1 MPKER
6 ITTLKRDE
14 APVEMTDVKETAND
28 IVNRT
33 EPTTEVY
40 LNAHITWEHGE
51 LPVLEKLML
60 IENVLISCLG
70 TQKKQ
75 SDVSL

>member
-14 APVEMTDVKETAND
+14 APVEMTDVKE

-33 EPTTEVY
+33 ETPTEAY
-40 LNAHITWEHGE
+40 LLAHTAY
-51 LPVLEKLML
+51 LKMVLEELTL
-60 IENVLISCLG
+60 IESVLISCLEM
-70 TQKKQ
+70 QKKM
-75 SDVSL
+75 SDVSEEMHEI